1 MFFYSNMVKQTWIIV
16 LFSHTYCTKTVN
28 AIHAKSKNYL
38 FWLDGEK
45 SRPTLSFMNVDVGK
59 QFFDWER
66 KIFHLKIQLLLWKQ
80 SGYPWQILH
89 FGNMSPAEDC
99 VQVGRDQAAKPGA
112 SFIKFHW
119 GALNCGDPYPVLLK
133 VDLHLNPIPNM
144 IKIKMFNDLFLPWT
158 PSFWG

>member
-1 MFFYSNMVKQTWIIV
+1 
-16 LFSHTYCTKTVN
+16 
-28 AIHAKSKNYL
+28 
-38 FWLDGEK
+38 
-45 SRPTLSFMNVDVGK
+45 MNVDVGK

-144 IKIKMFNDLFLPWT
+144 IKNKNV
-158 PSFWG
+158 